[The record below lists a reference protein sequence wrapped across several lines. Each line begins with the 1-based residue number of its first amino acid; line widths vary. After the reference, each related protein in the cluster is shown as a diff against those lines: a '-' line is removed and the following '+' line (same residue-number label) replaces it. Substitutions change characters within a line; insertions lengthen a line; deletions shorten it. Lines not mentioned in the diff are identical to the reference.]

1 MSDILVYI
9 IVILGVINLLMIV
22 PMTFTLSS
30 VKSILSVSLY
40 YRVWHIENLNILGK
54 ILLTVFMT
62 PFTILSELLIL
73 LVIILFYAAHYISFR
88 VCWLFAIDRD
98 DTISEW
104 LGDEYIGKKHKLLMY
119 IKECFTDCGSN

>member
-1 MSDILVYI
+1 MSETLVYI
-9 IVILGVINLLMIV
+9 IVLLIVINAFALI
-22 PMTFTLSS
+22 FTLLDPNVDFSFS
-30 VKSILSVSLY
+30 TFLY
-40 YRVWHIENLNILGK
+40 YKVWHIENLNITGK
-54 ILLTVFMT
+54 LLLTVFIT